1 MSALSESKQHKMHVN
16 LTLRADLYGMAQG
29 HAKAEGLSVSALF
42 ERMLL
47 GMALGEHPAIATGGP
62 DPDLGSMRGIL
73 QGPWADLSKR
83 EARAA
88 RHEERIRKGGE

>member
-1 MSALSESKQHKMHVN
+1 MHVK

-29 HAKAEGLSVSALF
+29 HAKAEGLSVSELF
-42 ERMLL
+42 ERMLI
-47 GMALGEHPAIATGGP
+47 GMALGEKSPIASGGP

-83 EARAA
+83 VLRAT
-88 RHEERIRKGGE
+88 RHEERLGKGGK